1 MENKVL
7 FDVSW
12 HSLWRVFIFFAIV
25 LVFYFAREALGVL
38 LVSIVISLGLDPI
51 VGWLE
56 ERKINRLLGTL
67 IVFFLG
73 VLVLSAA
80 VYLVVPIVMGELSG
94 FLAHFNKVISSV
106 FGFGLPKEFI
116 KNVGLSLDRALGFL
130 TATNIS
136 VTGAISTV
144 VTKLIL
150 FLATILISFYLSVEK
165 DGTERL
171 LKVLLPDA
179 YEKPVLTVFSRFK
192 NKIRRWFAAQLALSL
207 IVGAVVVFGL
217 WLLGVRYFL
226 ILGLLAAIFEIVP
239 IIGPVLSGA
248 VIFMVAVS
256 DSVSLGFYSIL
267 FAFIVQQLE
276 NHVLTPIIM
285 GRAMK
290 VHPVMVIVSLLAGAQ
305 VAGFLGILLS
315 VPIAVTAQE
324 TFNYLAE
331 KKSSKVRLGI

>member
-1 MENKVL
+1 MESKVS

-12 HSLWRVFIFFAIV
+12 QSLWRVFIFFAIV

-38 LVSIVISLGLDPI
+38 LASIVISLGLDPI
-51 VGWLE
+51 VSWLE
-56 ERKINRLLGTL
+56 EKKINRLLGTL
-67 IVFFLG
+67 MVFFLG
-73 VLVLSAA
+73 VLVLSTA
-80 VYLVVPIVMGELSG
+80 VYFVVPVVIAEVSG
-94 FLAHFNKVISSV
+94 FLEHFNKAVSAV

-116 KNVGLSLDRALGFL
+116 KNVGLSLDKALGFL
-130 TATNIS
+130 SAANIS
-136 VTGAISTV
+136 VTGAISTI

-150 FLATILISFYLSVEK
+150 VLATVLISFYLSVEK

-207 IVGAVVVFGL
+207 IVGAIVIFGL

-226 ILGLLAAIFEIVP
+226 VLGFLAAIFELVP

-248 VIFMVAVS
+248 VIFMVSVS
-256 DSVSLGFYSIL
+256 DSVSLGLYSIL
-267 FAFIVQQLE
+267 FAFLVQQLE
-276 NHVLTPIIM
+276 NHILTPIIM

-290 VHPVMVIVSLLAGAQ
+290 VHPVMVIIALLAGAE

-331 KKSSKVRLGI
+331 RKSSRARLEI